1 MGKSITVTASYVDGY
16 GTSESVN
23 SNATTPIANVNSLPT
38 GAVTIVGTP
47 SQGGTLT
54 AGSSLSD
61 SDGLGNIT
69 YTWKSGNTTLG
80 TGSTYTLSKSDVGK
94 SITVTA
100 SYLDG
105 YGTAENI
112 ISNASGIVTG
122 FLLGTDQPDTL
133 VGTDVTDEIH
143 GLAGDDFIYG
153 GDGLDE
159 LDGGVGNDLLDGGAG
174 DDILRADSN
183 GYSQLSNIS
192 GSFGIDTLIGGA
204 GNDIAYMRFEEQHY
218 FFSRNDTAIILTN
231 KTDASSV
238 TMIDRT
244 SLNGVELISFNKG
257 VAFNLSDLLSGIA
270 TSGNDNLYQRT
281 SLVGS
286 GGFVIDG
293 LEGNDLIKGSH
304 FADQLSGGNDKDFLV
319 GFSDDDTLSGGHGRD
334 CLSGGDGNDSL
345 DGGSGA
351 DLLIGGSGDDIYVVD
366 SLRDVIIEQSGWDTI
381 KTLNL
386 SEINLQRYR
395 GIEAAEYTGTG
406 SATLIGNQSNNSLVG
421 NVGSD
426 TLTGK
431 FGNDTLTGAGGS
443 DKFVFNAKLDAQ
455 FNFDQITDFSIG
467 TDKLVLDKTIFT
479 RFTSAVQSSNLVIGT
494 DAQDSDDYLIY
505 DSNTQTLYYDADG
518 NTAGAK
524 VAFAQLVGV
533 NSLSSSDFSVI

>member
-1 MGKSITVTASYVDGY
+1 
-16 GTSESVN
+16 
-23 SNATTPIANVNSLPT
+23 
-38 GAVTIVGTP
+38 
-47 SQGGTLT
+47 
-54 AGSSLSD
+54 
-61 SDGLGNIT
+61 
-69 YTWKSGNTTLG
+69 
-80 TGSTYTLSKSDVGK
+80 VGK

-426 TLTGK
+426 TLIGK